1 MWTEHY
7 HGFET
12 NYPTDKFLY
21 IRYEDLRNESIR
33 VSVLNEALAL
43 INITQAST
51 EQLQC
56 AFILSDIRTIHRDH
70 DTDNDYM
77 RKEEVYTKDIVC
89 SMWNVFGSYA
99 SLHGYDIREATNCNG
114 TQELFNIDSLKKFK
128 SVKNLFVR
136 PVT

>member
-1 MWTEHY
+1 M
-7 HGFET
+7 
-12 NYPTDKFLY
+12 NYSSDKFLY

-33 VSVLNEALAL
+33 ISVLNEALAL

-56 AFILSDIRTIHRDH
+56 AFELSDVGSVHRDH

-77 RKEEVYTKDIVC
+77 RKEEVYTKDVVC

-99 SLHGYDIREATNCNG
+99 SLHGYDIWDSRRCKHYT
-114 TQELFNIDSLKKFK
+114 ELFNFDYLERKFG
-128 SVKNLFVR
+128 
-136 PVT
+136 